1 MGFLAREMTTRARGP
16 QQAPLS
22 PLPTV
27 PAGVWRVQPTIV
39 PMPRPLCLFSLVN
52 LVIGTGAFVIG
63 GILAPLAHDLGIGVP
78 TAGQAM
84 TAYALSTA
92 LLAPLVLLATG
103 SWPRRN
109 ALLLALALFAAGNV
123 LCALAHSLTALLV
136 GRVLMGLGAVFT
148 PISAGIAV
156 ALVEP
161 AQRGKALAF
170 VFLGI
175 SLSYVVGMP
184 LGAWLGLAYGWHAPI
199 WVVAALSGAALVA
212 VAVRV
217 PAVAAAPGAGFG
229 GIGALLAR
237 RDVLAALALT
247 LLYFIAIFAVFSYIG
262 PVLQA
267 LVPMSGAR
275 LSVTLALFGLSGVAG
290 TLIGGAANDRFGSR
304 RTLLVQLSVLGTT
317 MVALPLAAG
326 SWGLLIAVLLV
337 WGTAGFG
344 MMAPQQSR
352 LAALAPAQAP
362 LLLSL
367 NTSML
372 YLGTATGAVVGG
384 ALASSLGF
392 ERLAWAGVPFVAAGL
407 ALLWFSH
414 TSRPSVSSAQERAA

>member
-1 MGFLAREMTTRARGP
+1 
-16 QQAPLS
+16 
-22 PLPTV
+22 
-27 PAGVWRVQPTIV
+27 
-39 PMPRPLCLFSLVN
+39 MPRLLWLFTCVN

-63 GILAPLAHDLGIGVP
+63 GILAPLASALGVSVA

-103 SWPRRN
+103 RWPRKR
-109 ALLLALALFAAGNV
+109 ALLLALGLFAAGNV
-123 LCALAHSLTALLV
+123 LCALANSLAALLI

-156 ALVEP
+156 ASVPP
-161 AQRGKALAF
+161 AQRGKALGF

-175 SLSYVVGMP
+175 SLSYVVGVP
-184 LGAWLGLAYGWHAPI
+184 LGAWLGLQYGWHVPI
-199 WVVAALSGAALVA
+199 WLVVALCVLAIAA
-212 VAVRV
+212 VALWV
-217 PAVAAAPGAGFG
+217 PATIDAPGASFAGL
-229 GIGALLAR
+229 GALLMR
-237 RDVLAALALT
+237 RDVQAVLTMT

-267 LVPMSGAR
+267 LSPMSGPR
-275 LSVTLALFGLSGVAG
+275 LSLTLALFGLSGVAG

-304 RTLLVQLSVLGTT
+304 RTLAVQLATLGTT
-317 MVALPLAAG
+317 MALLPLTAG
-326 SWGLLIAVLLV
+326 SWPALVVVLLV

-344 MMAPQQSR
+344 MMVPQQSR

-362 LLLSL
+362 VLLSL

-372 YLGTATGAVVGG
+372 YLGTAGGAIVGG

-392 ERLAWAGVPFVAAGL
+392 AQLGWAGAPFVAAAL
-407 ALLWFSH
+407 AVLWLAP
-414 TSRPSVSSAQERAA
+414 TLQASASAKERIA

>member
-1 MGFLAREMTTRARGP
+1 
-16 QQAPLS
+16 
-22 PLPTV
+22 
-27 PAGVWRVQPTIV
+27 
-39 PMPRPLCLFSLVN
+39 MPRPLWLFSLVN

-63 GILAPLAHDLGIGVP
+63 GIMAPLAHDLGIGVP

-92 LLAPLVLLATG
+92 LLAPLVLLSTG
-103 SWPRRN
+103 RWPRRN

-156 ALVEP
+156 ALVQP

-217 PAVAAAPGAGFG
+217 PAVAAAPGASFG

-267 LVPMSGAR
+267 LVPMSSAR

-372 YLGTATGAVVGG
+372 YLGTATGAIVGG

-414 TSRPSVSSAQERAA
+414 TSRPAVSSAQERAA